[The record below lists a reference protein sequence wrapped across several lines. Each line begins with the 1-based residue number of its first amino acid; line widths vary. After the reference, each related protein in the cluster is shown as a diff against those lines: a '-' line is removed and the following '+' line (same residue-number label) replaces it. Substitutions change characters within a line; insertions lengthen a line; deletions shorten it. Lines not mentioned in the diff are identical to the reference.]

1 VPTVVV
7 MATTGRLPISRPGT
21 APSLLRAVLFD
32 MDGTLVETEQYWGEA
47 MFELAERLGGRM
59 SESARAAT
67 VGSTMRRSMT
77 ILHADLG
84 LDRTEDELLADARW
98 VEDRTAQLLGAGISW
113 CPGARELLTAVR
125 AAGLR
130 TALVTTTPRRLADI
144 VLATIRTDLDGDP
157 FDVTV
162 CGDEVPA
169 LKPDPAPY
177 RQAMAALGVRPE
189 RCVVIEDSRSGITS
203 GLAVGAAVLAVPGV
217 QDVAAAPGLVL
228 RGSLVGVG
236 VAELEAVLAA
246 RGDDLATA
254 ER

>member
-1 VPTVVV
+1 
-7 MATTGRLPISRPGT
+7 MATTGRLPIHRPGT

-67 VGSTMRRSMT
+67 VGSTMRRSMS

-84 LDRTEDELLADARW
+84 LDRTEDQLLADARW

-177 RQAMAALGVRPE
+177 RQAMAALAVEPDE
-189 RCVVIEDSRSGITS
+189 CVVVEDSESGVAA
-203 GLAVGAAVLAVPGV
+203 GLAAGVAVLGVPSV
-217 QDVAAAPGLVL
+217 QKIERVEGLTL
-228 RGSLVGVG
+228 RDGLVGVD
-236 VAELEAVLAA
+236 VPVLAGLLA
-246 RGDDLATA
+246 GRGLADGA
-254 ER
+254 A